1 MLIQF
6 YANHKPWKSEIL
18 IGMLLPMTHK
28 KKKIKF
34 QDLSERSSSKKNI
47 QEMKRKKNGNK
58 KWAFAMT
65 TDI

>member
-1 MLIQF
+1 MEEWDIDW
-6 YANHKPWKSEIL
+6 HVV
-18 IGMLLPMTHK
+18 THDAQ